1 MHTQFG
7 SRFVNLVNLSKEPAL
22 NMIDFLFFH
31 LYSMNFSPDFYY
43 LLPSIVPWGSI
54 GERSLR
60 GARQVYGIAK
70 SQPTWKHGER
80 AESFN

>member
-7 SRFVNLVNLSKEPAL
+7 SRFVNLVNLSKKPAL
-22 NMIDFLFFH
+22 NMIDFSIFH

-54 GERSLR
+54 GGE
-60 GARQVYGIAK
+60 K
-70 SQPTWKHGER
+70 SQRSQASLWNSKEPAYLEAWGKG
-80 AESFN
+80 